1 MRINIMK
8 KGEKFIGIQDGWIML
23 RQKDGAVRLVRIEA
37 DEDGYR
43 VIPEKEIHIGYGD
56 GEISIGDMDTG
67 IEVVTF

>member
-23 RQKDGAVRLVRIEA
+23 RQKDGAVRSVRIEA
-37 DEDGYR
+37 DENGYR
-43 VIPEKEIHIGYGD
+43 VIPEKEITIGYGD
-56 GEISIGDMDTG
+56 GEISIGDMDTS